1 MCGQARWEPAMGI
14 SASARSA
21 SAGARRID
29 RRDRVERDDSRHRAS
44 ASERESREAHR
55 RPEVM
60 TCRPCLASG
69 ASLACSRARTPRSRS
84 CGRRSVGTG
93 KAAHVGRPA
102 GYPAALV
109 GQPAG
114 RYGAVR
120 GLSRCSQRGWR
131 WQRAHSGGCG
141 VRQNSNR
148 NCPQSSVICV
158 LHRVICP
165 KNCLQLSA
173 IVLHNPQRFVETV
186 AMRTGKLNAR
196 KVATAKPG
204 KYGDGGGLW
213 LYVGPNSKSWV
224 YRYMIRGRAREIGL
238 GSFDNLTLEK
248 AREKART
255 LREGVHQKPE
265 DGGPVDP
272 LHERQAAEIRQGI
285 KELTFRQCADDYLA
299 AHRHTW
305 KSAKHRQQWENTL
318 ATQVHPIIGDLPIKT
333 INRDMVVR
341 VLQPIWHERQETAR
355 RVRMR
360 LQTVIDYAIAR
371 KVFDGENPATLGP
384 IKLLLGK
391 QTDAVQHQKA
401 LRYEQIHGF
410 VSELR
415 QHDGIG
421 SEPLEWLILTA
432 TRTSETLLAD
442 WSEID

>member
-1 MCGQARWEPAMGI
+1 
-14 SASARSA
+14 
-21 SAGARRID
+21 
-29 RRDRVERDDSRHRAS
+29 
-44 ASERESREAHR
+44 
-55 RPEVM
+55 
-60 TCRPCLASG
+60 
-69 ASLACSRARTPRSRS
+69 
-84 CGRRSVGTG
+84 
-93 KAAHVGRPA
+93 
-102 GYPAALV
+102 
-109 GQPAG
+109 
-114 RYGAVR
+114 
-120 GLSRCSQRGWR
+120 
-131 WQRAHSGGCG
+131 
-141 VRQNSNR
+141 
-148 NCPQSSVICV
+148 
-158 LHRVICP
+158 
-165 KNCLQLSA
+165 
-173 IVLHNPQRFVETV
+173 
-186 AMRTGKLNAR
+186 MRTGKLNAR

-421 SEPLEWLILTA
+421 SEPLEWLILMA

-442 WSEID
+442 WSEIDFKAKVWTIPGPRRKGKKGEERPLAVPLSNRCMEILSTTEKRTGRTGLIFSNGGRRLGQNILNVTIARLGHPCVGHGFRSTFRDWCGDHGVQREIAEAALGHVVPGVEGDYRRRDALALRRQLMQRWADFISQPWQDGNNVVPIRSGTA